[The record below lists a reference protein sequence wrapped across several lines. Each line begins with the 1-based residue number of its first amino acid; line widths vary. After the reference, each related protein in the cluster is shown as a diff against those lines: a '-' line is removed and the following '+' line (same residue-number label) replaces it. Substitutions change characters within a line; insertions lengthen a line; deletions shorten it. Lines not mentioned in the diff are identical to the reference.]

1 MKKMLSNGGR
11 KARRRGTARLFVLGA
26 TVAATSAVGARPAAA
41 QAPATEDRA
50 SARTPGARTFRFD
63 LAAGL
68 LDDVVATFTNVTGVA
83 VTFANSDIAL
93 IQSPGVSGTMTA
105 EAAMTALLVGTS
117 VRATFSDQGAT
128 LDLGGLSEFVQVSA
142 PNATVSSPKYPV
154 RLRDVAQ
161 SIAIIPRKVIDEQGG
176 FTLSDA
182 LRNVPGLTLQ
192 AGEGGGASNTAGDMF
207 NLRGFNASNSLF
219 VDGVRDD
226 GLVSRDVYNLE
237 QVEVFMG
244 PTGSDVGRGT
254 AAGYVNMQTK
264 APHLGSSTTV
274 AYSQATANQQRL
286 SGDFNWAVPQSQSGG
301 WLSKSA
307 FRLNALWQD
316 GGLPG
321 RDIVERNSKA
331 VAPSLSLGL
340 GTTTR
345 VTVSGQVLR
354 QDSVPDYGVPGA
366 AWQESLLAPT
376 TVRATA
382 PVDQSNF
389 YGSVGYDSDKA
400 SQGTVLARV
409 ERDLTRGT
417 TLRNQTRYNRTH
429 REAVVSA
436 IQNVASFNP
445 ATNQVT
451 IARQGNDREN
461 SIVSNQTLLTDRF
474 ATGRLRH
481 VATLGVEITREEQF
495 APTLTGLGTR
505 APADVFRPNPYE
517 AVTGYAPA
525 RTLAG
530 SKGETTTVGAYA
542 FDTVEVSSRM
552 QLSGGIRLDRYD
564 TAFRATDATGAQITT
579 LDGSGNLVS
588 GKASV
593 LFRVNAQGNVYLA
606 YGTSVTPP
614 GAANFTL
621 SAQANNQNNPSVKP
635 QESTNLEVG
644 SKWDVAGGRLSLNG
658 AIFRTDN
665 TNVIFTVDATAIP
678 PLYNQDDGQVVRG
691 VTLGALGR
699 ITDRWEVLANVGYLD
714 TEQQS
719 QNPANDGRN
728 LVLTPAF
735 SGSIWSTYRV
745 SNKLTLGGGIRHT
758 DAVFVNAANTI
769 QAPGYRIVDT
779 LAQYAVN
786 SHLTLRLNV
795 NNLTDETYIRN
806 VNNNGG
812 RYNPG
817 YSRSVMLTTNVG
829 F

>member
-1 MKKMLSNGGR
+1 MKKMLSTGR
-11 KARRRGTARLFVLGA
+11 RKTRRRGTARLFVLGA
-26 TVAATSAVGARPAAA
+26 TVAATAAVSARPAEA
-41 QAPATEDRA
+41 QAPATQGRA
-50 SARTPGARTFRFD
+50 PGQTAPTFRLD
-63 LAAGL
+63 LPAGML
-68 LDDVVATFTNVTGVA
+68 EDVVATFTRVTGIAIV
-83 VTFANSDIAL
+83 FANPDIGI

-105 EAAMTALLVGTS
+105 EAAMTALLMGTS
-117 VRATFSDQGAT
+117 VRATFSVQGVT
-128 LDLGGLSEFVQVSA
+128 LEIGGVAEFVQVSA
-142 PNATVSSPKYPV
+142 SNAAVSSPKYPV

-161 SIAIIPRKVIDEQGG
+161 TVAIVPRKVIDEQGA

-182 LRNVPGLTLQ
+182 LRNVPGITLQ
-192 AGEGGGASNTAGDMF
+192 AGEGGGASSTAGDMF

-219 VDGVRDD
+219 ADGVRDD
-226 GLVSRDVYNLE
+226 GLIARDVYNLE

-264 APHLGSSTTV
+264 APHLGSSTSV
-274 AYSQATANQQRL
+274 AYSQATAKQQRL
-286 SGDFNWAVPQSQSGG
+286 SADFNWAVPQSPTGG

-316 GGLPG
+316 GGQAG
-321 RDIVERNSKA
+321 RDVVERNSTA

-340 GTTTR
+340 GTATR
-345 VTVSGQVLR
+345 VTVAGQVLR
-354 QDSVPDYGVPGA
+354 QDNVPDYGIPGA
-366 AWQESLLAPT
+366 AWPESQLAPT
-376 TVRATA
+376 TVFASA

-389 YGSVGYDSDKA
+389 YGSVGYDYDKA
-400 SQGTVLARV
+400 TQGTVLARV
-409 ERDLTRGT
+409 EHDLSRGL

-436 IQNVASFNP
+436 IQNVAAFNA
-445 ATNQVT
+445 ATNLVA
-451 IARQGNDREN
+451 IARQGNEREN
-461 SIVSNQTLLTDRF
+461 TIMSNQTSLVDRF

-481 VATLGVEITREEQF
+481 ATSLGVEITRETQF

-505 APADVFRPNPYE
+505 APADIFQPNPYE

-525 RTLAG
+525 RTLAV
-530 SKGETTTVGAYA
+530 SEGETTTVGAYA
-542 FDTVEVSSRM
+542 FDTVEVSSRV
-552 QLSGGIRLDRYD
+552 QLSGGIRWDHYD
-564 TAFRATDATGAQITT
+564 TESRATDVAGVQTTALGGA
-579 LDGSGNLVS
+579 DNLFT
-588 GKASV
+588 GKASI

-614 GAANFTL
+614 GSANFAL

-635 QESTNLEVG
+635 QESTNLEFG

-658 AIFRTDN
+658 AVFHTEN
-665 TNVIFTVDATAIP
+665 KNVIFTVDATAIP
-678 PLYNQDDGQVVRG
+678 PIYNQDDGQIVNG
-691 VTLGALGR
+691 VSMGALGR
-699 ITDRWEVLANVGYLD
+699 ITDRWDILANLGYLD

-719 QNPANDGRN
+719 QNPANDGRR
-728 LVLTPAF
+728 LTLTPAF
-735 SGSIWSTYRV
+735 STSIWSTYRV
-745 SNKLTLGGGIRHT
+745 SNQLTFGGGIRHT
-758 DAVFVNAANTI
+758 DAVYVNTANTI
-769 QAPGYRIVDT
+769 KVPGYQIVDA

-786 SHLTLRLNV
+786 SHLSVRLNV
-795 NNLTDETYIRN
+795 NNLTNEVYIRN